1 MLANVR
7 SFAGFR
13 HASRPSLRPLLFS
26 GEDLREDVNV
36 FVAGKNIA
44 SLRGIQTLL
53 AEGDEVALFPAAIGG

>member
-36 FVAGKNIA
+36 FYGGQNHLHPA
-44 SLRGIQTLL
+44 RF
-53 AEGDEVALFPAAIGG
+53 EDFPGRRE